1 MLKNSPHTTMAA
13 ATGALSSATAR
24 GFLPQYGGAT
34 ASLAPSVGKL
44 DFSSP
49 LHSDLSNNS
58 GQGSRASSR
67 NENRAPSRLSPP
79 RSTSSA
85 VDFLQKV
92 KRQNRAAAEHG
103 YNSNF
108 TGVRPAFGGANW

>member
-1 MLKNSPHTTMAA
+1 MLKNSPHITMAA

-24 GFLPQYGGAT
+24 GFLPQYGGAAT
-34 ASLAPSVGKL
+34 ASLAPSMGNL
-44 DFSSP
+44 GLSSP
-49 LHSDLSNNS
+49 LHSDLSNNG
-58 GQGSRASSR
+58 GQGLRASSR

-103 YNSNF
+103 
-108 TGVRPAFGGANW
+108 